1 MHLVTHTLIL
11 WKSKFG
17 KICTVFSPKSVVLV
31 GLTIFVSGSLL
42 CTLAQSS
49 KMFIIGR
56 AICGLGV
63 SAIDNST
70 IALITHLFPRHK
82 RSSWLTWSGTAQSV
96 GLACAPVLG
105 GALIDRFSWSACFG
119 INLPLCP
126 LLIIFT
132 IFFLEDPIA
141 NPNYALPLK
150 KKLRM
155 IDLPGTLIIVPSVTC
170 LLIALQFGGIRF
182 GWGNGLV
189 IALFV
194 LFAGLALGFAYLQY
208 RLGDKASIP
217 GRIIKRRSILAAF
230 WFSACCNGLLAM
242 TEYYISVYW
251 QGVRNETALKSGLLT
266 SGLIIG
272 LFAGSMLSGFG
283 IPKVG
288 YFTRKLTPTSSL
300 SNNFADESSQ
310 AFMLATSLMAP
321 IASGLL
327 TTISLDEGRAH
338 VVAVLAFLGF
348 AVGIGINGPIQAT
361 SRLLAAN
368 EVSIGAAI
376 VFFGGGLGSPLFISA
391 SAALFQ
397 NRLTELPQRVPGL
410 NITGSRAR
418 WSFRYT
424 QPCWQRQA
432 SRALDGLQLCCCPD
446 ALHAVGVGAAD
457 SVGILANGMAIGQE
471 EATVIRSVAHR
482 SAVQRPRR

>member
-1 MHLVTHTLIL
+1 
-11 WKSKFG
+11 
-17 KICTVFSPKSVVLV
+17 
-31 GLTIFVSGSLL
+31 
-42 CTLAQSS
+42 
-49 KMFIIGR
+49 MFIIGR

-70 IALITHLFPRHK
+70 IALITHLFPVHK
-82 RSSWLTWSGTAQSV
+82 RSSWLAWSGTAQSI
-96 GLACAPVLG
+96 GLSCAPVLG
-105 GALIDRFSWSACFG
+105 GALIDRFSWRACFG

-126 LLIIFT
+126 LLILFT

-141 NPNYALPLK
+141 NPNYALPLE

-155 IDLPGTLIIVPSVTC
+155 VDLPGTLIVVPSVTC

-182 GWGNGLV
+182 GWGNGRI

-194 LFAGLALGFAYLQY
+194 VFAGLALGFAYLQH

-217 GRIIKRRSILAAF
+217 ARIIKKRSILAAC
-230 WFSACCNGLLAM
+230 WFSACCNGILAM

-266 SGLIIG
+266 LGLIIG

-288 YFTRKLTPTSSL
+288 YFTP
-300 SNNFADESSQ
+300 
-310 AFMLATSLMAP
+310 FMLATSLMAP

-327 TTISLDEGRAH
+327 TTISLDDGRAG
-338 VVAVLAFLGF
+338 VVALLAFLGF
-348 AVGIGINGPIQAT
+348 AVGIGINGPIQAAST
-361 SRLLAAN
+361 LLAAN

-376 VFFGGGLGSPLFISA
+376 IFFGGGLGSPLFISA

-397 NRLTELPQRVPGL
+397 NRLTGELPQRVTGINTTALEHAGL
-410 NITGSRAR
+410 SDIRNLVGKDKLREVLMGYNYAVVQTLYMPLALALLTLLGSLPME
-418 WSFRYT
+418 WPSVKKK
-424 QPCWQRQA
+424 RQ
-432 SRALDGLQLCCCPD
+432 
-446 ALHAVGVGAAD
+446 
-457 SVGILANGMAIGQE
+457 
-471 EATVIRSVAHR
+471 
-482 SAVQRPRR
+482 